1 MNKKFFYALITV
13 VTILVIVLIKIYFY
27 NLDKKW
33 YKKID
38 YNSYVLIVNDIHNKY
53 PNLFKFDEN
62 NDAIMTVEELVTKQ
76 DEIEFDIAHDKDGNM
91 CIGYFIVS
99 KVGEG
104 IDIDASHMCDMIN
117 Y

>member
-38 YNSYVLIVNDIHNKY
+38 YNSYVLIINDIHNKY
-53 PNLFKFDEN
+53 PNLFKFD
-62 NDAIMTVEELVTKQ
+62 DIYDVIMFVDELVS
-76 DEIEFDIAHDKDGNM
+76 
-91 CIGYFIVS
+91 Y
-99 KVGEG
+99 
-104 IDIDASHMCDMIN
+104 
-117 Y
+117 

>member
-38 YNSYVLIVNDIHNKY
+38 YNSYVLIVPVIIVLLVLVIHYQMCQCYEQCAKY
-53 PNLFKFDEN
+53 YDNG
-62 NDAIMTVEELVTKQ
+62 
-76 DEIEFDIAHDKDGNM
+76 HKD
-91 CIGYFIVS
+91 YH
-99 KVGEG
+99 K
-104 IDIDASHMCDMIN
+104 
-117 Y
+117 

>member
-38 YNSYVLIVNDIHNKY
+38 YNSYVLIVNDIHNKN

-91 CIGYFIVS
+91 FIGYFIVS

>member
-1 MNKKFFYALITV
+1 MEYTFYT
-13 VTILVIVLIKIYFY
+13 TIL
-27 NLDKKW
+27 NRDKTSKNFDKELAN
-33 YKKID
+33 YDKLLAKNKELKKQREQIAK
-38 YNSYVLIVNDIHNKY
+38 SG
-53 PNLFKFDEN
+53 
-62 NDAIMTVEELVTKQ
+62 VEELVTKQ

>member
-38 YNSYVLIVNDIHNKY
+38 YNSYVLIINDIHKIFLYFLMYKNKIKKHQAY
-53 PNLFKFDEN
+53 
-62 NDAIMTVEELVTKQ
+62 T
-76 DEIEFDIAHDKDGNM
+76 
-91 CIGYFIVS
+91 
-99 KVGEG
+99 
-104 IDIDASHMCDMIN
+104 
-117 Y
+117 